1 MRYFYLEQ
9 FVNEQKDKTCAL
21 DKCLP
26 SVYALV
32 KETARRFSL
41 GNIEVNATPNDLYLA
56 EKYDF
61 LEILG
66 ETAIYK
72 IIGMLWVFLI
82 AGIWFIMMSN
92 Y

>member
-21 DKCLP
+21 DKSLP

-41 GNIEVNATPNDLYLA
+41 GNIEVKATSNDLYLA

-61 LEILG
+61 VEILG